1 MSKVEV
7 MESNHYT
14 KEELKEMVLTGAFS
28 SNSVLAPITCSKNN
42 VHILKDIP
50 SADPVGTRS

>member
-1 MSKVEV
+1 

-28 SNSVLAPITCSKNN
+28 SNSVL
-42 VHILKDIP
+42 
-50 SADPVGTRS
+50 GTDHVFKK